1 MVNGGIVKFSMP
13 WYRDKS
19 KVVIH
24 GVFSG
29 GEFGIGS
36 HWVVTHY
43 RTYRDLGKWRVE
55 RVGSASR
62 IDGSPRETTMVLAP
76 VVPTLPFSKSPIL
89 ENDVLV
95 IEMPD
100 TGDGTYT
107 ELEFNKTDLK
117 LMIDSSVEVGPNHIH
132 AVALIDRSPTSSTA
146 RLVKPKRLVMFHKP
160 GAKLPQ
166 SVVPIWWRDKVYEAD
181 FVVPDSYLESR
192 LHLLRESMSRGT
204 RGWKQLSKEMR
215 WAVVDALD
223 QVESVLNLQES
234 QALSHT
240 A

>member
-1 MVNGGIVKFSMP
+1 MVNGCVVKFSMP

-29 GEFGIGS
+29 GEFGIGTQ
-36 HWVVTHY
+36 WVVTHY

-62 IDGSPRETTMVLAP
+62 VDGSPRETTMLLAP
-76 VVPTLPFSKSPIL
+76 VAPTLPFSKSPIL

-95 IEMPD
+95 IND
-100 TGDGTYT
+100 GSDSGDGTYT
-107 ELEFNKTDLK
+107 TLEFNKTNMK
-117 LMIDSSVEVGPNHIH
+117 LRIDSSVEVGPNRYH
-132 AVALIDRSPTSSTA
+132 AVALVDHSPISSTA
-146 RLVKPKRLVMFHKP
+146 RVVKPKRLVMFHKP

-166 SVVPIWWRDKVYEAD
+166 SVVPVWWRNKVYEAD
-181 FVVPDSYLESR
+181 VVVPDSYLESR
-192 LHLLRESMSRGT
+192 LHLLSER
-204 RGWKQLSKEMR
+204 WKQLSQDMR

-234 QALSHT
+234 QALSDT